1 MKEILT
7 YLPVLAIAMAMNIL
21 VGTYYQIGLK
31 KVKFNKTI
39 FWSGL
44 LKAGVIGLIFIGL
57 SYCFDCVDL
66 SSIGMTPVMI
76 IHSAILL
83 YTGKVVIALCK
94 VLGVDINALA
104 K

>member
-1 MKEILT
+1 MYEILT
-7 YLPVLAIAMAMNIL
+7 YLPVLAIAMAMNII
-21 VGTYYQIGLK
+21 VGMYYQIGLK
-31 KVKFNKTI
+31 KVKFDKII
-39 FWSGL
+39 FWNGL

-57 SYCFDCVDL
+57 SYCFDRVDL

-83 YTGKVVIALCK
+83 YVGKVVIALCK
-94 VLGVDINALA
+94 VLGVDVNTQA

>member
-21 VGTYYQIGLK
+21 VGMYYQIGFK

-44 LKAGVIGLIFIGL
+44 LKAGVI
-57 SYCFDCVDL
+57 
-66 SSIGMTPVMI
+66 
-76 IHSAILL
+76 
-83 YTGKVVIALCK
+83 ALCK

>member
-21 VGTYYQIGLK
+21 VGMYYQIGLK

-44 LKAGVIGLIFIGL
+44 LKAGVI
-57 SYCFDCVDL
+57 
-66 SSIGMTPVMI
+66 
-76 IHSAILL
+76 
-83 YTGKVVIALCK
+83 ALCK
-94 VLGVDINALA
+94 VLGVDVNALA